1 MKNSLTND
9 STYIVIV
16 DDEKVGD
23 PPKPPEPH
31 RLLDVDVVIISQT
44 RAGKQSHVDK

>member
-31 RLLDVDVVIISQT
+31 RLLDVDVVILSQPSFSGWL
-44 RAGKQSHVDK
+44 AKSC